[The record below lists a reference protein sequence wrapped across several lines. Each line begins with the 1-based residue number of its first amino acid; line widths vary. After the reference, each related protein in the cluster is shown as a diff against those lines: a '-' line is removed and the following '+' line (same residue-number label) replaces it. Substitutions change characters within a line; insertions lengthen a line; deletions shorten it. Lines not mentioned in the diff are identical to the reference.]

1 MGKPIEADLKMGR
14 YLEHS
19 ALLIAL
25 LMTTGLR
32 ADTVLTMDGS
42 ELHGVVKEFTA
53 GKLVID
59 TEFAGE
65 ITIDGAKVKSVKTDR
80 RVNVNLSSGDRLVG
94 TIEWTEGPEKP
105 VINTAM
111 GPISIHAGDITA
123 MWDEGAEDP
132 AVVAIRTKM
141 ETEIEAAKPHWS
153 ATLEA
158 GGVMKEG
165 NTETLDA
172 RGRFDVRR
180 KTPDELLHFYLAADY
195 SEQDDRRS
203 TNEYLGGLRFEAS
216 INERW
221 YWYTRI
227 ELEYDEFEDLD
238 LRSTAAAGGGYYWL
252 KKPEHELKTSV
263 GPGYRHEAYTSGLT
277 TDSAVVDLGLNYR
290 VDLAPWVQFT
300 HDTTYAPAVEEFD
313 DYRLRLESALL
324 LPFAG
329 TDAVKL
335 KLGIKNEYN
344 SRPVGGLDRLDNT
357 YYANIVWQIK

>member
-1 MGKPIEADLKMGR
+1 MRR
-14 YLEHS
+14 YFGHS

-25 LMTTGLR
+25 LTTGLR
-32 ADTVLTMDGS
+32 ADTVLTVDGS
-42 ELHGVVKEFTA
+42 EIQGVVKEFTA
-53 GKLVID
+53 GRLVIE

-65 ITIDGAKVKSVKTDR
+65 ITIDGSKVKSVKTDR

-111 GPISIHAGDITA
+111 GPISILADDITG

-132 AVVAIRTKM
+132 SVVAIRTKM
-141 ETEIEAAKPHWS
+141 QAKIEAAKPHWT

-158 GGVMKEG
+158 GGVFTEG
-165 NTETLDA
+165 NTNTLNA
-172 RGRFDVRR
+172 KGRFDVRR
-180 KTPDELLHFYLAADY
+180 KTSDELLHFYISADY

-203 TNEYLGGLRFEAS
+203 RNEYLGGVRFEAS
-216 INERW
+216 ISERR

-227 ELEYDEFEDLD
+227 ELEFDEFENLD
-238 LRSTAAAGGGYYWL
+238 LRTTAAAGRGYYWL

-263 GPGYRHEAYTSGLT
+263 GPGYRHESYANGRTK
-277 TDSAVVDLGLNYR
+277 DEAVIDLGLDYR
-290 VDLAPWVQFT
+290 VELSPWARFT
-300 HDTTYAPAVEEFD
+300 HVTTYNPGFQDFD
-313 DYRLRLESALL
+313 DYRLRLDTALL

-344 SRPVGGLDRLDNT
+344 SRPVGGLERLDNT
-357 YYANIVWQIK
+357 YYANILWQIK